1 MGSSLSISVPGLKP
15 EEATNC
21 LVASAMDKGYE
32 VEKIHSD
39 DLKFRI
45 QPINE
50 SDPTP
55 THEVLIIKG
64 HGVFNI
70 NHTQR
75 RIGQLPV
82 VHKVESNEQKVEQ
95 KSEQMD
101 DVDQMMKRLKMRRLR
116 RLRKLKIFA
125 LLYTLHPLNDI
136 VPRVIS
142 HVCSFLH
149 TPFYLNL
156 KIYNV

>member
-101 DVDQMMKRLKMRRLR
+101 DVDLKDESDDETVEDEKIEKIEEVEDLR
-116 RLRKLKIFA
+116 PIVHFA
-125 LLYTLHPLNDI
+125 SIERYCAESDI
-136 VPRVIS
+136 ARV
-142 HVCSFLH
+142 
-149 TPFYLNL
+149 
-156 KIYNV
+156 

>member
-39 DLKFRI
+39 ELKFRI
-45 QPINE
+45 QPISE

-75 RIGQLPV
+75 RIGQLHV
-82 VHKVESNEQKVEQ
+82 QQAEKAEHTADS
-95 KSEQMD
+95 SEQMK
-101 DVDQMMKRLKMRRLR
+101 DVDLEDESDVEEEESEEEIKVEDLR
-116 RLRKLKIFA
+116 PIVHFASIERYCAESDIARK
-125 LLYTLHPLNDI
+125 
-136 VPRVIS
+136 
-142 HVCSFLH
+142 
-149 TPFYLNL
+149 
-156 KIYNV
+156 